1 MNWKNT
7 LCLMKT
13 IAEEL
18 LSEMKQ
24 GKAIEEQRG
33 DLTHKLHE
41 TSTMLKILSSTKTTD
56 RAQELVLRQE
66 EAKGKTTPESS
77 EQ

>member
-7 LCLMKT
+7 LCPMKT

-41 TSTMLKILSSTKTTD
+41 TSTMWKILSSTKTTD

>member
-7 LCLMKT
+7 LCPMKT

-41 TSTMLKILSSTKTTD
+41 TSTMWKILSSTKTTD
-56 RAQELVLRQE
+56 
-66 EAKGKTTPESS
+66 
-77 EQ
+77 